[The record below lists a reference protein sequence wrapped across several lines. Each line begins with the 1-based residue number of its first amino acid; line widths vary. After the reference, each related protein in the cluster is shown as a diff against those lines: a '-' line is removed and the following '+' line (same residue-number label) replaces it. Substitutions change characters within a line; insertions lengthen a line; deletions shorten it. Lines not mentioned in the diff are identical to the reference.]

1 MKGVCVLFANV
12 FINGTINGSIYALIA
27 LGFSLTFGVAG
38 VVNLYHGAYY
48 MVAAYMMYWFVN
60 IGVSPILAAL
70 LSLLFVA
77 ILGSA
82 MMKGP
87 ILYLRK
93 RGESI
98 YILIFTLGASYFTQ
112 YLLTLI
118 FGARRYSIEP
128 FFDASIELLGETI
141 PGSRSFAFLISI
153 VTIIILM
160 LFINKTTFGKQIL
173 ATSQDTYAAEL
184 VGINTSRVFVAVAA
198 ISAVLAGIGGIA
210 ISPFLSISVDMWL
223 STLLKAFSIVI
234 LGGLGSIGGSI
245 VAAFIMGY
253 LEGFISYA
261 WSSSMAEVSF
271 LVLVFIFLIFKPT
284 GIMGKKTI

>member
-1 MKGVCVLFANV
+1 MFANV

-48 MVAAYMMYWFVN
+48 MVAAYMMYWLVS
-60 IGVSPILAAL
+60 IGISPIFAAL
-70 LSLLFVA
+70 LALLFVA

-82 MMKGP
+82 LMKGP

-112 YLLTLI
+112 YLLTLL
-118 FGARRYSIEP
+118 FGARRYSIQP
-128 FFDASIELLGETI
+128 FFDKSIELFGQTI
-141 PGSRSFAFLISI
+141 PGSRSVAFLVSI
-153 VTIIILM
+153 ITIIVLM

-184 VGINTSRVFVAVAA
+184 VGVNTSKVFVVVAA
-198 ISAVLAGIGGIA
+198 ISAVLAGIGGIV

-223 STLLKAFSIVI
+223 ITLLKAFSIVI

-261 WSSSMAEVSF
+261 WSASMAEVSF

>member
-48 MVAAYMMYWFVN
+48 MVAAYMMYWFVS
-60 IGVSPILAAL
+60 IGITPILAAL

-82 MMKGP
+82 LMKGP

-112 YLLTLI
+112 YLITLI
-118 FGARRYSIEP
+118 FGARRYSIKP
-128 FFDASIELLGETI
+128 FFDKSIELFGETI
-141 PGSRSFAFLISI
+141 PGSRSVAFLVSI
-153 VTIIILM
+153 ITIIVLM

-184 VGINTSRVFVAVAA
+184 VGVNTSKVFVVVAA
-198 ISAVLAGIGGIA
+198 ISAVLAGIGGIV

-223 STLLKAFSIVI
+223 ITLLKAFSIVI

-261 WSSSMAEVSF
+261 WSASMAEVAF

>member
-1 MKGVCVLFANV
+1 MFANV

-48 MVAAYMMYWFVN
+48 MVAAYMMYWLIS
-60 IGVSPILAAL
+60 IGVAPILAAIIAL
-70 LSLLFVA
+70 LIVA
-77 ILGSA
+77 LLGSL

-98 YILIFTLGASYFTQ
+98 YILIFTLGAAYFTQ
-112 YLLTLI
+112 YLFTII
-118 FGARRYSIEP
+118 FGARRYSIQP
-128 FFDASIELLGETI
+128 FYDKAMEIFGETI
-141 PGSRSFAFLISI
+141 PGSRSFAFLVSI
-153 VTIIILM
+153 ITIIILM

-184 VGINTSRVFVAVAA
+184 VGVNTSRVFVVVSA
-198 ISAVLAGIGGIA
+198 ISAVLAGIGGIV

-223 STLLKAFSIVI
+223 VTLLKAFSIVI
-234 LGGLGSIGGSI
+234 LGGLGSVGGSI
-245 VAAFIMGY
+245 VAAFVMGY
-253 LEGFISYA
+253 LESFISYT
-261 WSSSMAEVSF
+261 WTSSMAEVAF